1 VRSKADICQLNLP
14 HRTKSLKIGKEKR
27 EKTKKR
33 IYSEVSVNSPRN
45 PQSQSVCLFPVTKGV
60 AVWVAYWLRPVVLA
74 GYRLVSADIGVLGA
88 DVASRIVSY
97 RIVFTYD
104 E

>member
-14 HRTKSLKIGKEKR
+14 HRTKSLKIIKEKR

-60 AVWVAYWLRPVVLA
+60 AVWVAYWLGPVVLA
-74 GYRLVSADIGVLGA
+74 GYRLVSADIGVWGA
-88 DVASRIVSY
+88 DVVIATMS
-97 RIVFTYD
+97 